1 MKRMRVLSAA
11 FLLLAVGG
19 NATVYAQGRGQE
31 KQKQKQDEK
40 NKKPDKQVPPQE
52 QQQRAQQEQQREAQY
67 KARLDEQVRVAQ
79 QQAAQL
85 QAQKRAAQA
94 AAQEEYAATLRQQ
107 QQRLQTP
114 RDYSHDP
121 YVTTPHTY
129 AYVIRGNTR
138 RTNQYGADVLR
149 QAVREG
155 YRQGF
160 RAGQADREDRRRP
173 SYQASFGYRD
183 ANFGYEGRYVDQSDY
198 NYYFREGF
206 RRGYDDGYNSRYR
219 YGAVENGAP
228 VILAALLITILGL
241 KAMQ

>member
-1 MKRMRVLSAA
+1 MRRLRVVGAA
-11 FLLLAVGG
+11 FLLLTVGG
-19 NATVYAQGRGQE
+19 NAALYAQGRGQE
-31 KQKQKQDEK
+31 KQKQKQDDK
-40 NKKPDKQVPPQE
+40 NKKPDKEVPQQE
-52 QQQRAQQEQQREAQY
+52 QQQRARQEQQRADEY
-67 KARLDEQVRVAQ
+67 KRRLDEQVRVAQ

-85 QAQKRAAQA
+85 QEQKRLAQA
-94 AAQEEYAATLRQQ
+94 RAQEEYAATLRQQ

-114 RDYSHDP
+114 RDYAHDP

-129 AYVIRGNTR
+129 VYVVGGNR
-138 RTNQYGADVLR
+138 RQTNQYGADVLR

-155 YRQGF
+155 YREGF

-183 ANFGYEGRYVDQSDY
+183 ANFGYDGRYVDQSDY

-219 YGAVENGAP
+219 YGAVQNGTP
-228 VILAALLITILGL
+228 VILAGLLITILGL